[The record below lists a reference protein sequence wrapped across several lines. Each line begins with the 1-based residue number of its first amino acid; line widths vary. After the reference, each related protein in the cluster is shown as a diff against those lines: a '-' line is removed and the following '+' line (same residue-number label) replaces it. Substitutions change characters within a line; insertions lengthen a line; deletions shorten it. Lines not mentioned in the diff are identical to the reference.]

1 MPERPTSSDHSP
13 VAAVGCLAH
22 SPQSSVPTAELSP
35 GRAMS
40 ETIFF
45 LLIISSFFLC
55 RHLPRPVDVRRPLL
69 RCPRIWHF
77 AGLHPPSLPPPLC
90 SHHNLPRSPPH
101 TRTAPPPTGRGR
113 NGKQL
118 KKMRRTPAYAEKSF
132 PSAEDASAA
141 PLRSSLSP
149 SISTTTSLG
158 KICRDWLLVEKMIW
172 GKAVADLG
180 AAPACAFP
188 CVGGGLQFC
197 HVDEP
202 EGEKGPVTPP

>member
-55 RHLPRPVDVRRPLL
+55 RHLPRPVDVRRPSL

-118 KKMRRTPAYAEKSF
+118 KKNEADACICRKIFSVGRRRICCAASLFTF
-132 PSAEDASAA
+132 PFHFHDQQPWQDLPRLAFGGEDD
-141 PLRSSLSP
+141 
-149 SISTTTSLG
+149 LG
-158 KICRDWLLVEKMIW
+158 KSR
-172 GKAVADLG
+172 G
-180 AAPACAFP
+180 
-188 CVGGGLQFC
+188 
-197 HVDEP
+197 
-202 EGEKGPVTPP
+202 